1 MANRLA
7 SILQQEYK
15 TKGLVGGTAS
25 AVGKAAKEKL
35 DIRNALFSG
44 EGIGSVIGTKIFG
57 KGYSATKREKTRTQ
71 KSTSPESLSSS
82 LSSGESPVLQEMNAN
97 MKLTAKNSMSLPMMA
112 RDMNLMKLNIFK
124 LVKSFGDKPNTNKT
138 DMFYEKSKIR
148 NAAYNNTIGK
158 MMGKGRLGTLSKSV
172 FVSKKE
178 RDGQTPETAL
188 YITGGSGGDTDE
200 TSLIGGILTSM
211 GKSAAIARMATLA
224 GAVVSSPL
232 FLTAAAVGSIFLAK
246 KLRDDEIAS
255 DPEKY
260 KDVASVRAKREGVTN
275 KTAGAR
281 NAAEARTG
289 SLTQGDADGIIQTL
303 IKEKMFGISAEN
315 FIREYYPNN
324 PEITLQTILNI
335 CDPKLKEE
343 YQKML
348 AANMPPA
355 PPASPAPTVLPTSP
369 AGAGRGLVNP
379 ENVSP
384 TPQTQ
389 SDIPSNVIRSGS
401 GAPIMTGSGGY
412 VTSGESPSPML
423 SSAATSKTSP
433 SPVSSGGSTS
443 SYIQKASEM
452 IVKEEGLPKGGKAY
466 FDPPGQKQLVSI
478 GYGHQIKD
486 SEYKSGFIQAGNE
499 SIPIS
504 GERGIDTV
512 MSKTQSQKLLEMDLP
527 KYEQAAAAPLGEAWS
542 KLNDEQ
548 KASLISYAYNT
559 GGTASLV
566 KRGLKDAI
574 MAGDFSKAGNIIS
587 EKGIRTAGGVENATL
602 VKRRQHEGALFAS
615 SGSSS
620 PSTSPSKPSS
630 GSAVASASTSVSD
643 QKMAAMIPTGGQT
656 TVVNGGPIT
665 VGSSKSGSRVSPF
678 QKEFHDKI
686 ISAIALT

>member
-7 SILQQEYK
+7 SILEQEYK

-124 LVKSFGDKPNTNKT
+124 LVKSFGDKANTNKT

-148 NAAYNNTIGK
+148 DAAYNNTIGK

-172 FVSKKE
+172 FIGKKE

-211 GKSAAIARMATLA
+211 GKSATLA
-224 GAVVSSPL
+224 KLATMASAVVTSPL
-232 FLTAAAVGSIFLAK
+232 FLASAGVLSIVALAK
-246 KLRDDEIAS
+246 KLRDDEISS

-289 SLTQGDADGIIQTL
+289 SLTQGDADGIIETL

-315 FIREYYPNN
+315 FIREYYPKN

-355 PPASPAPTVLPTSP
+355 PPAPTPTVLPVSP

-384 TPQTQ
+384 TPQQ
-389 SDIPSNVIRSGS
+389 VSSVPSNAVTSSSGS
-401 GAPIMTGSGGY
+401 PIGTGTPGVY
-412 VTSGESPSPML
+412 VT
-423 SSAATSKTSP
+423 
-433 SPVSSGGSTS
+433 
-443 SYIQKASEM
+443 
-452 IVKEEGLPKGGKAY
+452 
-466 FDPPGQKQLVSI
+466 
-478 GYGHQIKD
+478 
-486 SEYKSGFIQAGNE
+486 
-499 SIPIS
+499 
-504 GERGIDTV
+504 
-512 MSKTQSQKLLEMDLP
+512 
-527 KYEQAAAAPLGEAWS
+527 
-542 KLNDEQ
+542 
-548 KASLISYAYNT
+548 
-559 GGTASLV
+559 
-566 KRGLKDAI
+566 
-574 MAGDFSKAGNIIS
+574 
-587 EKGIRTAGGVENATL
+587 
-602 VKRRQHEGALFAS
+602 

-620 PSTSPSKPSS
+620 PTPSSMSSTATSGGTAPKPVTSNPSEGENAVRAAAAKYGITDQTEINALLAQTSHESGNYRYLTELGGKSYFDKYEPGTSIGRELGNTQPGDGYKYRGRGYIQLTGRDNYQKFAQFSGIDVVNNPDLVASPALGAEAALFYWRTRVKPKVKDFSNVQQVTQLVNGGQNGIRDREQKFAALMTASSGQSSPSVTSPPKST
-630 GSAVASASTSVSD
+630 GSAIASASTSVSD

-656 TVVNGGPIT
+656 TVVNGAPIT
-665 VGSSKSGSRVSPF
+665 VGSSKSSSRVSPF